1 MPNEIRP
8 NGGLEA
14 PPILQS
20 DVDFALPESWAKQR
34 NVDLIREYADGLV
47 EYGLGNSDRTLL
59 SLEILNGLESFT
71 KSLINRDQ
79 ELEVLSKAELQT
91 ISEQFGLEGT
101 IEPLLNNIKSI
112 SFQERDLLMS
122 TFNSQIIKLL
132 FKKVDQDLGKEES
145 IFGISDDQLERP
157 VFSRVDM
164 TDNEDDED
172 DKDDYEEED
181 DNDGDSSQ
189 GLIDL
194 YEWKKA
200 KESSVSSHP
209 SNFNKPTPELDEPV
223 AALNPRVDF
232 GSWDH
237 EKKSKATTYWD
248 FKSTGFDSE
257 SGRGLGYLAIAE
269 GLVPEFNSEEMGE
282 VIKEIIDKMPEI
294 TEAEIV
300 NRALLYLI
308 RELKKNNGST
318 DTSGQ

>member
-1 MPNEIRP
+1 MMPNEIRP

-14 PPILQS
+14 PPILRS
-20 DVDFALPESWAKQR
+20 DVDIALPESWAKQR

-59 SLEILNGLESFT
+59 SLGILNGLESFT
-71 KSLINRDQ
+71 ESQIIGDQ
-79 ELEVLSKAELQT
+79 ELEVLSKAELQI
-91 ISEQFGLEGT
+91 ISEQFGLEDT
-101 IEPLLNNIKSI
+101 IETLLNNIKSI
-112 SFQERDLLMS
+112 SFQERDQLRS

-132 FKKVDQDLGKEES
+132 FEKVDQDLGKGES
-145 IFGISDDQLERP
+145 IFGNSADQLERP

-164 TDNEDDED
+164 TDNED

-194 YEWKKA
+194 YKWKEEKG
-200 KESSVSSHP
+200 SSVSRHP

-232 GSWDH
+232 GSCDH
-237 EKKSKATTYWD
+237 EYSGATTYWD
-248 FKSTGFDSE
+248 FYKPESPGFDPE
-257 SGRGLGYLAIAE
+257 TVRGQISLAIFE
-269 GLVPEFNSEEMGE
+269 GQFPEFKPEMIKLIEEMSE
-282 VIKEIIDKMPEI
+282 YS
-294 TEAEIV
+294 EAEILTL
-300 NRALLYLI
+300 ALLYLI
-308 RELKKNNGST
+308 RELKKNTGPT